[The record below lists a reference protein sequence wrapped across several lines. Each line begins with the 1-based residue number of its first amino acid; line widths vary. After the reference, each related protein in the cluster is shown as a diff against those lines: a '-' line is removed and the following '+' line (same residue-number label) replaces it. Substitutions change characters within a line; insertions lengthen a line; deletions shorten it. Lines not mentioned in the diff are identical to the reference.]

1 MSKYGLFSTKGDR
14 IPNSAGELSGGSY
27 KDVANIIHEKEA
39 AFYLSYKNGKTLVG
53 TIFKTHDTTRVHD
66 TVYLEERDWV
76 LNPNPFGV
84 IEVREFFKQA
94 AGRVETCGYVVDDIA
109 SNLFKHY
116 LDEYYLKPG
125 NRQDTR
131 LSQEVETCRMSNC
144 DVKDISVPIVNL
156 TLGRLYYGQQVVAK
170 ANNPDIAIAYV
181 CAVTEALRDYLKY
194 GYSFAISLSK
204 IDGLDVQVSI
214 SEGMVSSQIDLE
226 SMELTGNV
234 ASLPYFENAV
244 KVLKTTSK
252 KDLIS
257 AKITRETMPGWF
269 IRQTL
274 NSRGIMPKPER
285 EKYRDFLNAESIQ
298 YDSKIFDDIDRAEEE
313 RERKRKAEEEARER
327 RRKEEEERKAKAA
340 AAKKAVEKKTEEI
353 PAEPVKGHKFISPFG
368 RKDKQ
373 KEDNKTIDS
382 KNVTSVSKKNAD
394 AASEPTTE
402 SKQSPFGRKTSA
414 KTEPVVSKAPYNT
427 VPTSTQKQTGKTRV
441 PIPKVKNG
449 KNTTSEIE
457 SKEVHN
463 SPFVEQKEKSS
474 NSEKREKKSSPS
486 KNDVNVD
493 TSRKNKGKRVE
504 SKKKKETKKEQ
515 DKKTEKKQRT
525 KKEKG
530 KEREASKK
538 GKKIL
543 FISFIAIFI
552 ILIITLFVIA
562 LMLGGYI
569 PALESVLEPIVG
581 SISSIDLNNTT
592 LPPSELTAGSNS
604 TGN

>member
-226 SMELTGNV
+226 SMELTGNMI
-234 ASLPYFENAV
+234 SLPYFENAV

-257 AKITRETMPGWF
+257 AKITKETMPGWF
-269 IRQTL
+269 IRQAL
-274 NSRGIMPKPER
+274 SSRGIMPKPDR
-285 EKYRDFLNAESIQ
+285 EKYRAFLNAESIQ

-313 RERKRKAEEEARER
+313 RERKRKAEEEARDR

-340 AAKKAVEKKTEEI
+340 AAKKAAEKKTEKI
-353 PAEPVKGHKFISPFG
+353 PAEPAKGSKFTSPFG
-368 RKDKQ
+368 RKDKC
-373 KEDNKTIDS
+373 KDDKKTIDT
-382 KNVTSVSKKNAD
+382 KTMTSVSKKNAD
-394 AASEPTTE
+394 VSSDLTNDNKR
-402 SKQSPFGRKTSA
+402 SSPFGRKTSA
-414 KTEPVVSKAPYNT
+414 KSDIEVSKIPHN
-427 VPTSTQKQTGKTRV
+427 VESVSSQKRNGKTTV
-441 PIPKVKNG
+441 PIPRAKGGNR
-449 KNTTSEIE
+449 TSETE
-457 SKEVHN
+457 TKENFN
-463 SPFVEQKEKSS
+463 SPFVEQKEKSG
-474 NSEKREKKSSPS
+474 NSEKKDKKPSSSKDNVTVKPSPKNKEKKG
-486 KNDVNVD
+486 V
-493 TSRKNKGKRVE
+493 T
-504 SKKKKETKKEQ
+504 KKKEIKKEQ
-515 DKKTEKKQRT
+515 DKKTEERPHT
-525 KKEKG
+525 KKG
-530 KEREASKK
+530 KEKKRSKN

-543 FISFIAIFI
+543 VI
-552 ILIITLFVIA
+552 ILIVVFLILIATLFVIA
-562 LMLGGYI
+562 LTLGGYL
-569 PALESVLEPIVG
+569 PVLESVMEPVLAPL
-581 SISSIDLNNTT
+581 SNSSLNNTT
-592 LPPSELTAGSNS
+592 LSSP
-604 TGN
+604 